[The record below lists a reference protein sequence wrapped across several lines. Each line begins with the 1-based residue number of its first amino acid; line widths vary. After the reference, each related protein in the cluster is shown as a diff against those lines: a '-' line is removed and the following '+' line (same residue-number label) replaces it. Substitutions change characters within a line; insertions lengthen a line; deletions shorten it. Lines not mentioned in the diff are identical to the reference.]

1 AAHETFLGEL
11 NLTDWF
17 FSVDNGASYQGD
29 LVEVI
34 KTDVTTVNVI
44 FQSGFGITIH
54 FLTEFGGVLDLLLMV
69 PPRYN
74 NNTVGLLGVM
84 NNNPSDDLT
93 TPDGRIIPISS
104 VDKQIFND
112 FGQEWHVA
120 TVNDSIF
127 FDKLHFSRRISFV
140 PVFKSEIKMPDDVK
154 IACHGDESC
163 IYDSLVTGA
172 YIKFVD
178 NF

>member
-1 AAHETFLGEL
+1 LDTVLPRTDLGLSKTQPAICSVTFIIIIIIIIIIHLSQL
-11 NLTDWF
+11 IY
-17 FSVDNGASYQGD
+17 SVA
-29 LVEVI
+29 
-34 KTDVTTVNVI
+34 
-44 FQSGFGITIH
+44 GFGITIH

-112 FGQEWHVA
+112 FGQEC
-120 TVNDSIF
+120 T
-127 FDKLHFSRRISFV
+127 
-140 PVFKSEIKMPDDVK
+140 
-154 IACHGDESC
+154 
-163 IYDSLVTGA
+163 SL
-172 YIKFVD
+172 F
-178 NF
+178 

>member
-1 AAHETFLGEL
+1 MRWTTDHYHPSSNIGLGISEGC
-11 NLTDWF
+11 F
-17 FSVDNGASYQGD
+17 
-29 LVEVI
+29 
-34 KTDVTTVNVI
+34 I
-44 FQSGFGITIH
+44 FHFGS
-54 FLTEFGGVLDLLLMV
+54 LLLEAARPILPTTCAKV
-69 PPRYN
+69 ASNINHHLIYIPRSVLKY
-74 NNTVGLLGVM
+74 
-84 NNNPSDDLT
+84 SFD
-93 TPDGRIIPISS
+93 TPTG
-104 VDKQIFND
+104 
-112 FGQEWHVA
+112 HVA